1 MVDFKNNIHAFE
13 DKSNTDLFRA
23 WILFKTISN
32 PIISKILTKLLQ
44 IALLFR
50 LPITFLIKISI
61 FKHFC
66 GGENI
71 EECKKTIDKLWDS
84 RIGSILDYSAEG
96 KESENDFK
104 QVYEQ
109 GMKILEISK
118 NNEKIPF
125 IVFKLTGLIQFKI
138 LHKINNNQM
147 LNDEEQKIYNSFIN
161 RINLICEQA
170 QIINTPVFIDAE
182 ESWIQGAID
191 KIALGLMKKYNQKQ
205 VLVYNTLQMYR
216 NDRLMYLDK
225 IIDTARRERF
235 KLGFKLVRG
244 AYHEKEIERAKE
256 KGYKIPV
263 HLKKGDTDKDF
274 NKSLEICLNNIDLI
288 SICSG
293 THNIKSSEYL
303 ISLIKEKGLENNDKR
318 IFSSQLLGMSD
329 NISYNL
335 AKEGYNVS
343 KYVPYGPV
351 REVIPYLIRRA
362 EENRSIAG
370 QMGRELQNIITE
382 KNRRKRT

>member
-44 IALLFR
+44 IALLFH

-109 GMKILEISK
+109 GMKILETSK

-191 KIALGLMKKYNQKQ
+191 KIVLGLMKKYNQKQ

-382 KNRRKRT
+382 QNRRKRG